1 MDPDL
6 EKSCLSDWI
15 HNPAMWKASYTFAS
29 TTRCPDNDDYDSND
43 NGSTDYDSAD
53 NDSAS
58 FNSADFTTTNFVFLP
73 NILRNWRQILRF
85 AKLKIS
91 QESEK

>member
-1 MDPDL
+1 MFRQWRL
-6 EKSCLSDWI
+6 I
-15 HNPAMWKASYTFAS
+15 
-29 TTRCPDNDDYDSND
+29 DYDSND

-53 NDSAS
+53 NDSAA
-58 FNSADFTTTNFVFLP
+58 FNSADFTTTNFVFMP

>member
-29 TTRCPDNDDYDSND
+29 TKRCPDNDDYDSYD
-43 NGSTDYDSAD
+43 NGSTDYNTAHY
-53 NDSAS
+53 
-58 FNSADFTTTNFVFLP
+58 NSADFTTTNFVFLP